1 METTRFMKRIIRYG
15 AIVTLVLIF
24 TACEKTYEIQTF
36 NDVFDTSGVK
46 ALNEKITRQE
56 SINGLNDEFSKVNLT
71 VTNALENVTL
81 DEMLIHFRQ
90 SIELSPV
97 EIDMLLKN
105 DSRTYIDVINR
116 FGSMPAQMKSITAD
130 DFKPVKS
137 SSLNSYLLKIK
148 DEPENFYSSDYYTA
162 VLEMQKYIVAEVIE
176 PMSVLKNAVI
186 TIPPGDEDY
195 VTEATVDY
203 YKLIVSN
210 NVWDMWWTYWSDGTR
225 TKHKGA
231 AGSFPG

>member
-1 METTRFMKRIIRYG
+1 METTRFMKRISRYG
-15 AIVTLVLIF
+15 AIVTLILIF
-24 TACEKTYEIQTF
+24 ASCEKTYEIQTF

-46 ALNEKITRQE
+46 ALNGKISHPE
-56 SINGLNDEFSKVNLT
+56 SIAGLNGEFAKVNLT
-71 VTNALENVTL
+71 IANALETVTL

-116 FGSMPAQMKSITAD
+116 FGSMPAQMNSLTAD
-130 DFKPVKS
+130 DFKQVKS

-162 VLEMQKYIVAEVIE
+162 VLEMQKYIMAEVIE

-186 TIPPGDEDY
+186 TIPPGSGEY
-195 VTEATVDY
+195 PESTILY